1 LWLLRRGSVTAEQS
15 RASMPVVAVILLTLV
30 FWSLYWFVR
39 MGGID
44 HFRAK
49 SAQRKED
56 ERRAVSRELERT
68 AVLRAVDDPRDAATI
83 LMWLI
88 PRGGDPTPEQIA
100 AIEKTV
106 ATEFE
111 FEHELTER
119 LTQARFIAA
128 QAQNFDQAG
137 RIFSDL
143 FKKRLTVAE
152 KQHLIAMLQDIA
164 RFDGPSPAQITTIAA
179 LEQRIGLAAAR

>member
-1 LWLLRRGSVTAEQS
+1 
-15 RASMPVVAVILLTLV
+15 MPVVAVVLLTLV
-30 FWSLYWFVR
+30 FWSIYWFVR

-56 ERRAVSRELERT
+56 ERRSASRELERT

-83 LMWLI
+83 LMFLI

-106 ATEFE
+106 GAEFE

-128 QAQNFDQAG
+128 QAHNFEQAG
-137 RIFSDL
+137 RVFSDL
-143 FKKRLTVAE
+143 FKKRLTAAE
-152 KQHLIAMLQDIA
+152 KQQLIGMLREIA
-164 RFDGPSPAQITTIAA
+164 RFDGPSAAQTETIAA
-179 LEQRIGLAAAR
+179 LEQRLGLAAAR